1 MTRQDVRATIVKII
15 DDLDDQDPSER
26 QGPDDIAFAQR
37 GLDSFTT
44 IRLVLTLMVEFDV
57 QLNPTEICGAAGLGQ
72 LVDLL
77 KGKLSAHGSL
87 RNTPREVT
95 TATGGSAFA

>member
-1 MTRQDVRATIVKII
+1 MTRQDVRATVIKII
-15 DDLDDQDPSER
+15 DDLDDRVPSER
-26 QGPDDIAFAQR
+26 QGPDDISFAQK

-44 IRLVLTLMVEFDV
+44 IRLILTLMVEFDL
-57 QLNPTEICGAAGLGQ
+57 QLNPTEICGAAGLAQ

-77 KGKLSAHGSL
+77 KGKLSAHGTARS
-87 RNTPREVT
+87 TSREVM